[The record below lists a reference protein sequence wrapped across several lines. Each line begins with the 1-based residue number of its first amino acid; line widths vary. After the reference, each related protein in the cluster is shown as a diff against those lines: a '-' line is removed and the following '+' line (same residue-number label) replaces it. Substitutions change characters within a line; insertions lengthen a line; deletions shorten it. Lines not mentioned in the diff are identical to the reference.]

1 MLKHKFKNN
10 VGGFTLVEVGIASV
24 IGAMIMGSALMF
36 VSDYL
41 AGQSAQAKGQQL
53 FALNQAVN
61 SYESKYSVQLANNQA
76 IAIPSGGNVANI
88 YAPTTTELYQ
98 LQLLPNSTPQGAYL
112 VKINSTLVG
121 GVPSGLVWLTQ
132 PFVNAHGEV
141 DASLAG
147 DAMLAGGGDAGM
159 STVISPGTIMGA
171 DSWTATNPVTN
182 TAGIVAM
189 RNGAGSG
196 AYVRLDGST
205 PMQGS
210 LNFNGFNVTSAGS
223 VGANSVTTSTLT
235 SGTTNAGALTA
246 TTTSTGTLTA
256 SGTITANGSI
266 SGSTL
271 TATATGVNGVMFGAS
286 ALFSDGSNSAIRQNG
301 SLLVTN
307 LAGSSYSGLV
317 AGNISAQGSLAAQ
330 GTLQLANQVVAG
342 VTCAPDGA
350 ISRDGPGN
358 VLSCLNGVW
367 TVPNAAELASLQSQ
381 ITNNTNSLQSQ
392 ITNNVNNLQNQ
403 VNSLQSQIT
412 NNYNSQA
419 GTISSYVSGIQA
431 QVNGMQGQINSLSSQ
446 VSSGGGSGVG
456 FVSQLYGTG
465 NGNYTVVEACSNSPF
480 PYGLSNGSSGY
491 PNFCGTPYWEVVN
504 VAYQGSYDGG

>member
-1 MLKHKFKNN
+1 MRNHKFKNN
-10 VGGFTLVEVGIASV
+10 VGGFTLVEVGLASV
-24 IGAMIMGSALMF
+24 IGAMLMSSALMF

-41 AGQSAQAKGQQL
+41 AGQSAQAKGQEL
-53 FALNQAVN
+53 LAVNLAVN

-88 YAPTTTELYQ
+88 YAPTTAELYQ

-159 STVISPGTIMGA
+159 STVVSPTLIQGS
-171 DSWTATNPVTN
+171 DNWSATNPVTN

-189 RNGAGSG
+189 RNGANSG

-210 LNFNGFNVTSAGS
+210 LNFNGFNVTNAGS
-223 VGANSVTTSTLT
+223 VGASSVSTTTLT
-235 SGTTNAGALTA
+235 SSTTNAGALTA

-256 SGTITANGSI
+256 SGTITANGSVT
-266 SGSTL
+266 GSTL
-271 TATATGVNGVMFGAS
+271 TATAKGVNGVMFGAS
-286 ALFSDGSNSAIRQNG
+286 ALYSDGTNSAIRQPG
-301 SLLVTN
+301 SLYVTDMTGAN
-307 LAGSSYSGLV
+307 YTGIV
-317 AGNISAQGSLAAQ
+317 AGNISAQGSLSAQ

-342 VTCAPDGA
+342 VSCAPDGA

-367 TVPNAAELASLQSQ
+367 TTPNAAELASLQNQ
-381 ITNNTNSLQSQ
+381 ITGNNSNLQNQISGNNS
-392 ITNNVNNLQNQ
+392 NLQNQ
-403 VNSLQSQIT
+403 VNSLQNQIT
-412 NNYNSQA
+412 NNYNVQA
-419 GTISSYVSGIQA
+419 GTIGSYVNGLQA
-431 QVNGMQGQINSLSSQ
+431 QVNGLQGQISSLSSQ
-446 VSSGGGSGVG
+446 VSSSGGSGIVG
-456 FVSQLYGTG
+456 FTTGLWGTG
-465 NGNYTVVEACSNSPF
+465 NGNYNVSEACATSPF
-480 PYGLSNGSSGY
+480 AWGNSSGM
-491 PNFCGTPYWEVVN
+491 PNFCGTPYYEVIDVS
-504 VAYQGSYDGG
+504 YQGSYDGG